1 MDGMAGTDD
10 TSDEDIDGM
19 SDVIAKIVRDHTPG
33 YAEDYLDTEVVEL
46 AEAPQKKKRR
56 QKKKNLL
63 EAPQAEYVAKTIE
76 ASKAAT
82 IEAEK
87 IVEVQQVEYVERIVH
102 VPKVVTHEVEKIVE
116 VPQVEYVEKIVEM
129 PKPVTK
135 EVRKLV
141 EVPQVEYDEKIVH
154 VPKVATHEAEKFE
167 EAPQVE
173 HVEKNVGVPML
184 ESRLDAVEDLLA
196 GFIPMLQQE
205 MVKPLTARVE
215 ACRTETEDICNHFT
229 SLVRNLERE
238 VYALFRKLEN
248 AGFEGFEDEF
258 T

>member
-87 IVEVQQVEYVERIVH
+87 IVEVQQVEYVEKIVE
-102 VPKVVTHEVEKIVE
+102 VPKVVTQEVEKI
-116 VPQVEYVEKIVEM
+116 
-129 PKPVTK
+129 
-135 EVRKLV
+135 V

-215 ACRTETEDICNHFT
+215 ACRTETEDMCNHFT

-248 AGFEGFEDEF
+248 AGFEGFE
-258 T
+258 

>member
-1 MDGMAGTDD
+1 MGVPKVVTQ
-10 TSDEDIDGM
+10 
-19 SDVIAKIVRDHTPG
+19 
-33 YAEDYLDTEVVEL
+33 EV
-46 AEAPQKKKRR
+46 
-56 QKKKNLL
+56 
-63 EAPQAEYVAKTIE
+63 
-76 ASKAAT
+76 
-82 IEAEK
+82 EK
-87 IVEVQQVEYVERIVH
+87 IVEVPQVEYVERIVH

-196 GFIPMLQQE
+196 GFIPMPQQE

-215 ACRTETEDICNHFT
+215 ACRTETEDMCNHFT